1 MAPQQ
6 RWWHEAGPT
15 TQLLHFTN
23 FFGRH
28 FILVMDADGVKQV
41 LSSEDGVPR
50 PRFVK
55 GIDHLNKVIGK
66 GLVTMDGA
74 DWHRHRK
81 IIQPSFHNH
90 LLKDALNSCIPNL
103 VDRMIYAWREREG
116 SEIDLASH
124 FSAIALDIIGTV
136 AFSHDF
142 RSMELVEQWAKDD
155 NYQVELEDPL
165 VQSIYANMM
174 PSKLKLLLIR
184 SRLVFLERF
193 INPESHRSMD
203 ILNRAVDDVVKRAE
217 LRHKNRNE
225 ASTEVKCLLQLLF
238 DAEPGSRHGSLSH
251 KELRE
256 ETKTFLVAGTI
267 LHSIIYL
274 IVVTNSPN

>member
-6 RWWHEAGPT
+6 RWWQEAGPT
-15 TQLLHFTN
+15 TQLIHFSN

-28 FILVMDADGVKQV
+28 FVLVMDVDGVKQI
-41 LSSEDGVPR
+41 LSSKYDAAR

-55 GIDHLNKVIGK
+55 GIDHLANVIGK

-74 DWHRHRK
+74 EWHRHRK

-90 LLKDALNSCIPNL
+90 LLKDALNSCIPSL
-103 VDRMIYAWREREG
+103 VDRMIDAWREREG
-116 SEIDLASH
+116 TEIDLVSH

-165 VQSIYANMM
+165 VQSVYANMM
-174 PSKLKLLLIR
+174 PTKLKLLLIR

-193 INPESHRSMD
+193 INPESHRSMV
-203 ILNRAVDDVVKRAE
+203 IVNRAVDDVVKRAK
-217 LRHKNRNE
+217 LRHKNQD
-225 ASTEVKCLLQLLF
+225 AGSTEVKCLLQLLF
-238 DAEPGSRHGSLSH
+238 DAEPGSRHGSLSQT
-251 KELRE
+251 ELRE
-256 ETKTFLVAGTI
+256 ETKTVLVAGEI
-267 LHSIIYL
+267 LHSIIMISL
-274 IVVTNSPN
+274 LFV